1 MSRFKRLKKSP
12 RVLLGT
18 ALCCDCG
25 VDTTEAGDI
34 RAVHSQRRGLES
46 RGMQP
51 GAINSNNE
59 LIGGGFLCVG
69 CIEKRLGRRLTID
82 DITPICIP
90 LALGS
95 PWNTERLRSRMLY
108 RTQEEEDAAKI
119 REPIEWTA
127 DFCHRGIQIRDDD
140 RGARGGDAHP
150 LSMAR
155 LARPQQMAH
164 VSIAARHEVSRIT

>member
-127 DFCHRGIQIRDDD
+127 DF
-140 RGARGGDAHP
+140 ATGGFKF
-150 LSMAR
+150 
-155 LARPQQMAH
+155 
-164 VSIAARHEVSRIT
+164 VTTIAEPEVETRIL

>member
-82 DITPICIP
+82 DITPICI
-90 LALGS
+90 
-95 PWNTERLRSRMLY
+95 RSRLV
-108 RTQEEEDAAKI
+108 R
-119 REPIEWTA
+119 
-127 DFCHRGIQIRDDD
+127 RGIPS
-140 RGARGGDAHP
+140 GCARACSTELKRRRTLPRSESLSNGRQTFATGGF
-150 LSMAR
+150 R
-155 LARPQQMAH
+155 F
-164 VSIAARHEVSRIT
+164 VTTIAEPEVETRIL